1 MSNRSSMRARLW
13 PGSFTTGS
21 PMPVARSGELLFLNN
36 IYQTNEWINE
46 WDFLEVGSRTWIFEI
61 FTRGLPRWY
70 SGKESACQCG
80 RPRFDPWIGKI
91 PWRRE
96 WKLTPV
102 FLPGESHG
110 QGTLEGYS
118 PRGHKESDA
127 IATNT
132 SLHAL
137 LWDAAMIENYWH
149 KHSFY
154 R

>member
-1 MSNRSSMRARLW
+1 MSNRSSMRARRW
-13 PGSFTTGS
+13 PGPFTTGS
-21 PMPVARSGELLFLNN
+21 PMPEARAGELLFLNN
-36 IYQTNEWINE
+36 IHQTNEWINE

-61 FTRGLPRWY
+61 FTHKLPRRY
-70 SGKESACQCG
+70 SSKESACQCE

-96 WKLTPV
+96 WQLTPV
-102 FLPGESHG
+102 FLPGKSRG

-118 PRGHKESDA
+118 PWGCKELDTTV
-127 IATNT
+127 TNT

-137 LWDAAMIENYWH
+137 LWDAAMIENYWY

>member
-1 MSNRSSMRARLW
+1 MSNRSSMRARRW
-13 PGSFTTGS
+13 PGSFTIGS

-36 IYQTNEWINE
+36 IHQTNEWINE

-70 SGKESACQCG
+70 SGKESACQGG

-96 WKLTPV
+96 WKLTPE

-118 PRGHKESDA
+118 PRGHKELDA